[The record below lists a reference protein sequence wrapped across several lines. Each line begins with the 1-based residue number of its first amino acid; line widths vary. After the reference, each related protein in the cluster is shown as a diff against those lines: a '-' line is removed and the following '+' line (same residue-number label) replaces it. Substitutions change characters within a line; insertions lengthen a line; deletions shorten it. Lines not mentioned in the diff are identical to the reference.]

1 MKGRFITVETEGK
14 YLKKIRMELTFYM
27 SASAI
32 VQTQNLSKTYGG
44 INCVN
49 KVNLHVQEGEIYGFL
64 GPNGAGKTTTLKMLL
79 GLIKPSEGTI
89 KILGESLSKHR
100 SSILQR
106 TGSLIEAPSYY
117 GHLTGLENMKVMQR
131 LRNVP
136 DKNVH
141 EVLRI
146 VRLENQKNKKAEQY
160 SLGMKQ
166 RLGIAMALLAFP
178 KLLILDEPTNGLDPA
193 GIGEIRELIKSLPAR
208 YGITILL
215 SSHLLSEIEQIAT
228 SVGIISEGNLL
239 FQGSMA
245 SLRKKSR
252 NAILIKTGDNA
263 KANQL
268 LRTKGYTL
276 AQSGSRLEFDNLQD
290 TEVAEMNRILVEHKI
305 PVTRIEEQQRSLE
318 DIFLELTGKER
329 NL

>member
-1 MKGRFITVETEGK
+1 MNT
-14 YLKKIRMELTFYM
+14 
-27 SASAI
+27 SAI
-32 VQTQNLSKTYGG
+32 VQTQNLTKKYGS
-44 INCVN
+44 IHSVN
-49 KVNLHVQEGEIYGFL
+49 KVDLYVQEGEIYGFL

-89 KILGESLSKHR
+89 NVFGESLNKRR

-106 TGSLIEAPSYY
+106 TGSLIESPSYY
-117 GHLTGLENMKVMQR
+117 GHLTGLENMRVMQR

-136 DKNVH
+136 DKNIH
-141 EVLRI
+141 EALRI
-146 VRLENQKNKKAEQY
+146 VRLENQKDKKAEQY

-208 YGITILL
+208 YGITVLL
-215 SSHLLSEIEQIAT
+215 SSHMLTEIDQIAT

-239 FQGSMA
+239 FQGSMET
-245 SLRKKSR
+245 LRKKGRS
-252 NAILIKTGDNA
+252 AILLKTGDNT
-263 KANQL
+263 KAEEL
-268 LRTKGYTL
+268 LLTQGYSLTK
-276 AQSGSRLEFDNLQD
+276 SGSRLEFDNLAD
-290 TEVAEMNRILVEHKI
+290 REVAEINRLLVEHYI
-305 PVTRIEEQQRSLE
+305 PVTRIEEQKKSLE

-329 NL
+329 SL

>member
-1 MKGRFITVETEGK
+1 MNGST
-14 YLKKIRMELTFYM
+14 
-27 SASAI
+27 I
-32 VQTQNLSKTYGG
+32 VQTQNLSKTYEAVTR
-44 INCVN
+44 VN

-89 KILGESLSKHR
+89 HIFGENLSQHR
-100 SSILQR
+100 RSILQR
-106 TGSLIEAPSYY
+106 TGSLIESPSYY

-136 DKNVH
+136 DKNVD
-141 EVLRI
+141 EALRI

-245 SLRKKSR
+245 SLRQESR
-252 NAILIKTGDNA
+252 TSILLKTGDNVRA
-263 KANQL
+263 EKIL
-268 LRTKGYTL
+268 LTRAYRSV
-276 AQSGSRLEFDNLQD
+276 QIGSRLKFDNIED
-290 TEVAEMNRILVEHKI
+290 TEVAEMNRLLVEHHI
-305 PVTRIEEQQRSLE
+305 PVTRIEEQKKSLE

-329 NL
+329 SL

>member
-1 MKGRFITVETEGK
+1 
-14 YLKKIRMELTFYM
+14 M
-27 SASAI
+27 STSTI
-32 VQTQNLSKTYGG
+32 VQTQNLSKNYGN
-44 INCVN
+44 INFVN
-49 KVNLHVQEGEIYGFL
+49 KVDLHVREGEIYGFL

-89 KILGESLSKHR
+89 KIFGECLSRHR
-100 SSILQR
+100 TSILRR
-106 TGSLIEAPSYY
+106 TGSLIESPSYY

-146 VRLENQKNKKAEQY
+146 VRLENHKNKKAEQY

-166 RLGIAMALLAFP
+166 RLGIAMALLSFP

-193 GIGEIRELIKSLPAR
+193 GIGEIRNLIKSLPEK

-215 SSHLLSEIEQIAT
+215 SSHLLSEIEQIST

-239 FQGSMA
+239 FQGTLA
-245 SLRKKSR
+245 SLQLKSKTT
-252 NAILIKTGDNA
+252 IFIKTVENSKAERLLLTQGYKVA
-263 KANQL
+263 K
-268 LRTKGYTL
+268 
-276 AQSGSRLEFDNLQD
+276 SGNRLELGTLEDL
-290 TEVAEMNRILVEHKI
+290 EVAEMNRLLVENSV
-305 PVTRIEEQQRSLE
+305 PVTRIEEQKKSLE
-318 DIFLELTGKER
+318 DIFLELTGKGR
-329 NL
+329 SL

>member
-1 MKGRFITVETEGK
+1 
-14 YLKKIRMELTFYM
+14 M
-27 SASAI
+27 SALAI
-32 VQTQNLSKTYGG
+32 VQTQNLSKTYGA
-44 INCVN
+44 INSVN
-49 KVNLHVQEGEIYGFL
+49 KVDLHVQEGEIYGFL

-79 GLIKPSEGTI
+79 GLIKPTEGTI
-89 KILGESLSKHR
+89 QIFGESLSKHR
-100 SSILQR
+100 PSILQR
-106 TGSLIEAPSYY
+106 TGSLIESPSYY

-141 EVLRI
+141 EALRI
-146 VRLENQKNKKAEQY
+146 VRLENQKNKKTEQY

-193 GIGEIRELIKSLPAR
+193 GIGEIRELIKSLPER

-239 FQGSMA
+239 YQGSMA
-245 SLRKKSR
+245 SLRQKNR
-252 NAILIKTGDNA
+252 NAIFMKTGDNA
-263 KANQL
+263 KAEQL
-268 LRTKGYTL
+268 LFTKGYSPT
-276 AQSGSRLEFDNLQD
+276 QSGSRLELSNLQD
-290 TEVAEMNRILVEHKI
+290 TEVAEMNRLLVEHQI
-305 PVTRIEEQQRSLE
+305 AVTRIEEQKKSLE
-318 DIFLELTGKER
+318 DIFLELTGRER
-329 NL
+329 SL

>member
-1 MKGRFITVETEGK
+1 MN
-14 YLKKIRMELTFYM
+14 
-27 SASAI
+27 ASAI
-32 VQTQNLSKTYGG
+32 VQTHNLSKTYGA
-44 INCVN
+44 INRVN
-49 KVNLHVQEGEIYGFL
+49 KVDLKVQEGEIYGFL

-89 KILGESLSKHR
+89 TIFGQSLSRHR

-106 TGSLIEAPSYY
+106 TGSLIESPSFY

-136 DKNVH
+136 DKNVD
-141 EVLRI
+141 EAIRI
-146 VRLENQKNKKAEQY
+146 VRLENQQNKKAEQY

-193 GIGEIRELIKSLPAR
+193 GIGEIRELIKSLPTR

-239 FQGSMA
+239 YQGSMA
-245 SLRKKSR
+245 SLRKKSKTT
-252 NAILIKTGDNA
+252 ILLKTGDNA
-263 KANQL
+263 KAERL
-268 LRTKGYTL
+268 LLTQGCGPI
-276 AQSGSRLEFDNLQD
+276 QSGSRLELDNLED
-290 TEVAEMNRILVEHKI
+290 IEVAELNRLLVSHNI
-305 PVTRIEEQQRSLE
+305 PVIRIEERKKSLE

-329 NL
+329 SL

>member
-1 MKGRFITVETEGK
+1 
-14 YLKKIRMELTFYM
+14 MELTFPM
-27 SASAI
+27 SVSTI
-32 VQTQNLSKTYGG
+32 VQTQNLSKTYETM
-44 INCVN
+44 NRVN
-49 KVNLHVQEGEIYGFL
+49 KVDLYVQEGEIYGFL

-89 KILGESLSKHR
+89 HIFGENLSKHR
-100 SSILQR
+100 PSILQR
-106 TGSLIEAPSYY
+106 TGSLIESPSYY

-141 EVLRI
+141 EALRI
-146 VRLENQKNKKAEQY
+146 VRLENQQNKKAEQY

-193 GIGEIRELIKSLPAR
+193 GIGEIRELIKSLPSR

-228 SVGIISEGNLL
+228 TVGIISEGKLL

-245 SLRKKSR
+245 SLQQKSR
-252 NAILIKTGDNA
+252 TSIILKTGEND
-263 KANQL
+263 KAERL
-268 LRTKGYTL
+268 LLTQGYSP
-276 AQSGSRLEFDNLQD
+276 AQCGIRLKFDNMD
-290 TEVAEMNRILVEHKI
+290 DRGVAEMNKLLVQHNI
-305 PVTRIEEQQRSLE
+305 PVTRIEEEKKSLE

-329 NL
+329 SL

>member
-1 MKGRFITVETEGK
+1 
-14 YLKKIRMELTFYM
+14 M